1 MNDLKKKQEYLK
13 SYTGMKLAISCIEAE
28 LKELYEISKS
38 IKDMEYCKV
47 KNLVTQIVELEN
59 KKIEETDNLL
69 KKRKEI
75 EEKIKKVKDEN
86 CQLLLKYRY
95 LMNLTWED
103 VAEKMFF
110 CYQYV
115 FILHKKALGMINID
129 E

>member
-1 MNDLKKKQEYLK
+1 MKNIKEKQEYLK
-13 SYTGMKLAISCIEAE
+13 SYTQMKLSIKCIEEE

-47 KNLVTQIVELEN
+47 KNLVTQIVDLEN
-59 KKIEETDNLL
+59 KKIKETDNLL

-75 EEKIKKVKDEN
+75 EEKIRSVKDEK

-115 FILHKKALGMINID
+115 FILHKKALGMIDI